1 MTPKFKRLAF
11 LAVLILSGCGQ
22 KGPLFIPEPAPTN
35 QEKLDPKDSKD
46 AEKET
51 AKKDG

>member
-1 MTPKFKRLAF
+1 MTSKFKRLAF
-11 LAVLILSGCGQ
+11 LAVLLLSGCGQ

-35 QEKLDPKDSKD
+35 QQELENKDT
-46 AEKET
+46 ENNEEEV